1 MFAIVKTGGKQYK
14 VQSNDVLRIE
24 KVEGKAGDTV
34 ILDNVL
40 LIDDGKSVKTAS
52 KDVEG
57 FGVSAEVLEQKK
69 DDKIII
75 FKKKRRQNYRRKN
88 GHRQE
93 ISVVRIGEIGKDLKA
108 GKATTK
114 KAAAPKKEAKAETK
128 KVASKKAT
136 AKTTTKASKKK

>member
-52 KDVEG
+52 KDVE
-57 FGVSAEVLEQKK
+57 A
-69 DDKIII
+69 
-75 FKKKRRQNYRRKN
+75 
-88 GHRQE
+88 
-93 ISVVRIGEIGKDLKA
+93 
-108 GKATTK
+108 K